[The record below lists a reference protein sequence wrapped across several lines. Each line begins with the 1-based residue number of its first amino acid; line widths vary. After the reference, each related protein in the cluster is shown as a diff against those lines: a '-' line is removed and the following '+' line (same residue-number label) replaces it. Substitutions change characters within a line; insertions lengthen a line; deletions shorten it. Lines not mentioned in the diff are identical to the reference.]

1 MEHPNDVYIAI
12 FLVSVKQK
20 LEYLKDDLKDWEVVK
35 KFESEE
41 INIVHATISIPYK
54 QKLGRTDKLKIK
66 KIKKN
71 KRSPY
76 RDFNQNIK

>member
-54 QKLGRTDKLKIK
+54 QELGRTDELGLKEI
-66 KIKKN
+66 
-71 KRSPY
+71 
-76 RDFNQNIK
+76 